1 MLSLSALLWLAFW
14 QQPVLRRVILITIPV
29 NLGAWML
36 IDSGNRLEEHG
47 AFNMLVFAIMFTPLN
62 MIALIGYNWWRFA
75 AGGKNGTNKRFIVQL
90 VAFIIFSI
98 VALAWLTTRDRAWAK
113 HGFFDET
120 IQGSHDDGFCE
131 WKPTTAWLQLL
142 PFRQN
147 FFVVCFAV
155 LSSCD

>member
-1 MLSLSALLWLAFW
+1 
-14 QQPVLRRVILITIPV
+14 
-29 NLGAWML
+29 ML

-62 MIALIGYNWWRFA
+62 IIMLIGYNWWRLA
-75 AGGKNGTNKRFIVQL
+75 AGGKNGTNKRFIIQL

-98 VALAWLTTRDRAWAK
+98 VALACLTTRDRAWAK
-113 HGFFDET
+113 HGFFDQT
-120 IQGSHDDGFCE
+120 IQGSQDEGFCE

-147 FFVVCFAV
+147 FFVVRGIPVCEIAEGLTIDLGPTNMLTRQLF
-155 LSSCD
+155 LCTFRP